1 LIDARVHPFNT
12 EQSRIA
18 SRVTLNHP
26 AMHLSRLHTSSRD
39 AAREMTRANDEE
51 RRPLAHRGADDA
63 TGTLTSTRARDET
76 ADARIAASGRA
87 VDYGV
92 AREARGDG
100 DGDASGCDVRV
111 DVDRVERGER
121 RTSMTCA
128 PSRRTRAAATTA
140 TALAALAGTLVAFQP
155 RIGSFESSL
164 SSMRRGLGSDS
175 DADAGWVRSD
185 AAERSSFP
193 GGWRLPKGYKRSD
206 AWSMSEHSSATSYSV
221 TTGWTRLGS
230 MFSWPSQGLPDAR
243 SWDPTEVKLTT
254 GGTLPSEFDARTKWP
269 ECASLIDDPIDQGE
283 CGSCWAVAPAKV
295 MSDRLCIATNGRV
308 STHLSGL
315 QLLSCAAKRGDGFR
329 PSSDI
334 GGCGGGFP
342 MNAYENAK
350 LNGLVSGAQFGDRQT
365 CMPYSFKPC
374 HHPCKHGEEAKC
386 PGTCSNDGTNASSI
400 FRVDS
405 LVSCRDGDFDCMALE
420 IFNNGPVSSFVGT
433 VFDEFYK
440 YQSGVYSLS
449 KDVSIRGSSHGGH
462 VMEVIGWG
470 ITEKG
475 VRYWKVYNS
484 WLNWGQNGYG
494 KIAMGELHIGETVE
508 AATMRPV

>member
-1 LIDARVHPFNT
+1 
-12 EQSRIA
+12 
-18 SRVTLNHP
+18 
-26 AMHLSRLHTSSRD
+26 
-39 AAREMTRANDEE
+39 
-51 RRPLAHRGADDA
+51 
-63 TGTLTSTRARDET
+63 
-76 ADARIAASGRA
+76 
-87 VDYGV
+87 
-92 AREARGDG
+92 
-100 DGDASGCDVRV
+100 
-111 DVDRVERGER
+111 
-121 RTSMTCA
+121 
-128 PSRRTRAAATTA
+128 
-140 TALAALAGTLVAFQP
+140 
-155 RIGSFESSL
+155 
-164 SSMRRGLGSDS
+164 
-175 DADAGWVRSD
+175 
-185 AAERSSFP
+185 
-193 GGWRLPKGYKRSD
+193 
-206 AWSMSEHSSATSYSV
+206 
-221 TTGWTRLGS
+221 
-230 MFSWPSQGLPDAR
+230 
-243 SWDPTEVKLTT
+243 
-254 GGTLPSEFDARTKWP
+254 
-269 ECASLIDDPIDQGE
+269 
-283 CGSCWAVAPAKV
+283 
-295 MSDRLCIATNGRV
+295 
-308 STHLSGL
+308 
-315 QLLSCAAKRGDGFR
+315 
-329 PSSDI
+329 
-334 GGCGGGFP
+334 

-374 HHPCKHGEEAKC
+374 HHPCKHREEAKC